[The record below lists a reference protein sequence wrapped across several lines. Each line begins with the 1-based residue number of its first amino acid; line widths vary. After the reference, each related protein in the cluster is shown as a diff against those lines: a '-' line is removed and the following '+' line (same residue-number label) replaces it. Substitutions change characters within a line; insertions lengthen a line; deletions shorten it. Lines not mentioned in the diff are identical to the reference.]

1 MHITST
7 LKIAH
12 NKCGL
17 DSLRLAFYVGVMC
30 KKLIQG
36 NNMSNILIGSLEEI
50 SEIEVLLSK
59 NLPSYRKAYS
69 DRTSWLMACVSEL
82 AYVRFNPLFKDT
94 SKDYFIKKITDLVDE
109 NKGKSLSS
117 LINIIGYDANK
128 ELAKLKEN
136 LEFLNLNLIRT
147 FDSNGTQAILLENEE
162 YVFLGFRGTEATS
175 IKDIKAD
182 ANAIIK
188 DCKSGGKI
196 HSGFDEAFNELAI
209 EIQSFLNNSEYSNKP
224 LFITGHSLGGAL
236 ATVAT
241 KKLKHK
247 GGIAA
252 CYTFGS
258 PRVGDAEWTT
268 KIKTPIYRLVNAA
281 DPVTMLPPGAETIGF
296 IAWLL
301 SLIPHFGQ
309 AIREMLL
316 SRFGGYSHTGDMR
329 YLSDC
334 KNKNYNSVKLHYAV
348 SFIFRI
354 KAFLKKK
361 VSFLKVPADH
371 SISVYRKKLK
381 IIASSRNK

>member
-1 MHITST
+1 
-7 LKIAH
+7 
-12 NKCGL
+12 
-17 DSLRLAFYVGVMC
+17 
-30 KKLIQG
+30 
-36 NNMSNILIGSLEEI
+36 MSNILIGSLEEI

-136 LEFLNLNLIRT
+136 LDFLNLNLITT
-147 FDSNGTQAILLENEE
+147 FDSNGTQAILLENDE

-209 EIQSFLNNSEYSNKP
+209 EIQSFLNNSEYTNKP

>member
-1 MHITST
+1 
-7 LKIAH
+7 
-12 NKCGL
+12 
-17 DSLRLAFYVGVMC
+17 
-30 KKLIQG
+30 
-36 NNMSNILIGSLEEI
+36 MSNILINSLEEI
-50 SEIEVLLSK
+50 TEIEKLLLKS
-59 NLPSYRKAYS
+59 LPSYRKAYS
-69 DRTSWLMACVSEL
+69 DRTSWLMACISEL
-82 AYVRFNPLFKDT
+82 AYVRFNPLFKDS
-94 SKDYFIKKITDLVDE
+94 SKDYFIKKITELVDDE
-109 NKGKSLSS
+109 KIKSLSS
-117 LINIIGYDANK
+117 LINIVGYDANK
-128 ELAKLKEN
+128 ELDKLKEN
-136 LEFLNLNLIRT
+136 LDFLNLNLVKT
-147 FDSNGTQAILLENEE
+147 FDSNGTQAILLENDE

-188 DCKSGGKI
+188 PCKTGGKI

-209 EIQSFLNNSEYSNKP
+209 EIQNWLNKSEYTNKP

-241 KKLKHK
+241 KKIKHE
-247 GGIAA
+247 GGISA

-268 KIKTPIYRLVNAA
+268 NIKTPIYRLVNAA

-296 IAWLL
+296 IAWIIGFIPYFGVAIRDVLL
-301 SLIPHFGQ
+301 SK
-309 AIREMLL
+309 
-316 SRFGGYSHTGDMR
+316 FGGYFHTGDMR
-329 YLSDC
+329 YLSNC
-334 KNKNYNSVKLHYAV
+334 KNKNYNNVKLHYAV

-361 VSFLKVPADH
+361 VSFLKIPADH